1 MTKAELIETIYKKH
15 GQEAN
20 ITKKALTDIVDAVF
34 GEIGDFF
41 VKAKLGKG
49 ASPKFTYPGFGT
61 FTKKKRGARKGRN
74 PRTGEELKIA
84 PSMGIG
90 FAAGTQL
97 KDRLN
102 KK

>member
-1 MTKAELIETIYKKH
+1 MTKAELIEAIAKKH
-15 GQEAN
+15 GAN
-20 ITKKALTDIVDAVF
+20 LTKKALTDIVDAVF
-34 GEIGDFF
+34 DEIGDFF

-49 ASPKFTYPGFGT
+49 GAPKFTYPGFGT

-84 PSMGIG
+84 PTTSIG
-90 FAAGTQL
+90 FAPGVQL